1 MKKTKTIDFLNLLNC
16 VWLKQKLQHCSIGS
30 KCMER
35 KYSRKLYHKQ
45 GRVIGTEKEGGF
57 QHLIQTGKM
66 SIVQTAINYVCIMY
80 DS

>member
-1 MKKTKTIDFLNLLNC
+1 
-16 VWLKQKLQHCSIGS
+16 
-30 KCMER
+30 MER

-66 SIVQTAINYVCIMY
+66 STPGDFIGYRLCIYNETAKH
-80 DS
+80 